1 MKLKQQ
7 KGLILGIAILIQILV
22 LSGCAAVKRQERDA
36 APDIGR
42 MRFEKPQMPKALGAK
57 EGQEPR
63 LSVYIK
69 EEGKIKDMAFEEYI
83 AGVVGGEIKNYWPQ
97 ESIKAQAIIARTFV
111 LKFIEEKGGSKYKGA
126 HISTDIEE
134 AQAWNMEAVNDN
146 IRKAVKATRGDVI
159 VYEGGLAYTW
169 FHSNAGG
176 KTANAVE
183 GLNFKEGNPPYI
195 RTVKSPDGYD
205 NIEIPADQRKWIVK
219 FSKSEVLAALNKIGS
234 PVKNFS
240 NVTIGKRG
248 DSGRAMTIR
257 FDQTDANAPD
267 LRIALDS
274 MKMKSTLLDNVRFDG
289 KWVSFE
295 GRGYGHGVGMS
306 QWGAHN
312 MAKQGKKAK
321 EIIRHY
327 YNNIQVANMWK

>member
-1 MKLKQQ
+1 MDGKRK
-7 KGLILGIAILIQILV
+7 KGWILIFAIMLQLHL
-22 LSGCAAVKRQERDA
+22 LSGCAAVRRQEREVR
-36 APDIGR
+36 PDVGR
-42 MRFEKPQMPKALGAK
+42 VRFEKPRMPKALGAK
-57 EGQEPR
+57 EGEEPR

-69 EEGKIKDMAFEEYI
+69 EEGKVKDMAFEEYV
-83 AGVVGGEIKNYWPQ
+83 AGVVGGEIKNNWPQ
-97 ESIKAQAIIARTFV
+97 ETIKAQAIIARTFV
-111 LKFIEEKGGSKYKGA
+111 LRFIEEKGGSKYKGA
-126 HISTDIEE
+126 HVSTDIEE

-146 IRKAVKATRGDVI
+146 IRRAVKATRGDVI

-195 RTVKSPDGYD
+195 RSVKSPDGYD
-205 NIEIPADQRKWIVK
+205 YTEIPADDRKWTAK

-234 PVKNFS
+234 PIKNFS
-240 NVTIGKRG
+240 NVTVGKRG

-274 MKMKSTLLDNVRFDG
+274 MKMKSTLLDNVGFDG

-295 GRGYGHGVGMS
+295 GRGYGHGVGMA
-306 QWGAHN
+306 QWGAHR

-321 EIIRHY
+321 DIISHY
-327 YNNIQVANMWK
+327 YKGVQITNMWK